1 MDLTG
6 LCKEERKRLL
16 IDSVKSK
23 SSLRFKIYSDI
34 DPLSDK
40 ELEDFFEQ
48 VHDRIDYISDSPTF
62 YRSEEAGDTIVQ
74 KSISTNTTEF
84 LDLKTCIGYIL
95 RSESFN
101 TNLTYFYDIIRKKD
115 GTILFRSTNVF
126 DEKRWIRE
134 ERNKKI
140 DDILNTA
147 IKPR

>member
-6 LCKEERKRLL
+6 LRKEEKKRLL

-40 ELEDFFEQ
+40 ELEEFFEQ
-48 VHDRIDYISDSPTF
+48 VHDRIDYIIES
-62 YRSEEAGDTIVQ
+62 
-74 KSISTNTTEF
+74 TTESHIMF
-84 LDLKTCIGYIL
+84 
-95 RSESFN
+95 
-101 TNLTYFYDIIRKKD
+101 FYDIIRKKD
-115 GTILFRSTNVF
+115 GAILFRSANVF

>member
-6 LCKEERKRLL
+6 LRKEEKKRLL

-40 ELEDFFEQ
+40 ELEEFFEQ

-62 YRSEEAGDTIVQ
+62 YRSEEVGNKIVQ
-74 KSISTNTTEF
+74 KSVQTESREFENIKTLIDYIIESTTESHIMF
-84 LDLKTCIGYIL
+84 
-95 RSESFN
+95 
-101 TNLTYFYDIIRKKD
+101 FYDIIRKKD
-115 GTILFRSTNVF
+115 GAILFRSANVF